1 MRKRG
6 GFTLIELLI
15 VIAIIGILAAI
26 LLPALARPREMAKRA
41 KCVNNLKQWGTA
53 CKLYAEDWWGRYPT
67 MQQLRMDSG
76 NPVHYLVAMVSGAQ
90 LCPSYVDDVYIAIC
104 PSVKRRY
111 AKDNDPTWLRSY
123 GGWRDTGL
131 FQDATTGGWYTV
143 YDGGDYILYNHDYT
157 YSGFMLTWQNMTWN
171 LPYPLGVPGG
181 AVPTNPDAG
190 VTNFNII
197 FCCQYGWNYVG
208 GQGDEPIRNGAGE
221 AVHYG
226 DTGGPHDVYGYPI
239 TIHRLENDAVT
250 NLYTDPTRHVQKWSE
265 STVAVMWDNIGHYS
279 NLVTGGS
286 SPLLWCHYPDGGN
299 VLYMDGHVRWQS
311 VHETHSGGR
320 SDHWPCIQAWMD
332 LYDQYGVWFKAQT
345 GNNP

>member
-1 MRKRG
+1 MRKKG

-26 LLPALARPREMAKRA
+26 LLPALARAREMAKRA

-67 MQQLRMDSG
+67 YGQLRMDSG
-76 NPVHYLVAMVSGAQ
+76 APLHYCYAFVSGAQ
-90 LCPSYVDDVYIAIC
+90 ISPGYVDDVYIAIC

-131 FQDATTGGWYTV
+131 FQDPTTGGWYTL
-143 YDGGDYILYNHDYT
+143 YDGGDYIYYNHDYT
-157 YSGFMLTWQNMTWN
+157 YSGFMLVWQNMTWG
-171 LPYPLGVPGG
+171 LPYPLGVAGG
-181 AVPTNPDAG
+181 AAPTEPDAG
-190 VTNFNII
+190 GTNFKII
-197 FCCQYGWNYVG
+197 FCNQYAFNQSGHP
-208 GQGDEPIRNGAGE
+208 DDPIRNGDYRATK
-221 AVHYG
+221 YG
-226 DTGGPHDVYGYPI
+226 PSDGPHDVYGFPI
-239 TIHRLENDAVT
+239 TIHRLENEAAT
-250 NLYTDPTRHVQKWSE
+250 NLYTDPNRHVQKWSE
-265 STVAVMWDNIGHYS
+265 STVPVMWDNIGHYS

-320 SDHWPCIQAWMD
+320 SDHFPCIQAWMD
-332 LYDQYGVWFKAQT
+332 LYDHYGEWFQAET
-345 GNNP
+345 GKSP

>member
-26 LLPALARPREMAKRA
+26 LLPALARAREMAKRA

-53 CKLYAEDWWGRYPT
+53 CQLYAEDWWGQYPT
-67 MQQLRMDSG
+67 MGQLRANSG
-76 NPVHYLVAMVSGAQ
+76 SPNHYCYAFVSGAQ
-90 LCPSYVDDVYIAIC
+90 ISPSYVDDVYIAIC

-123 GGWRDTGL
+123 GGWRDVGY
-131 FQDATTGGWYTV
+131 FQDDTGAWFTSH
-143 YDGGDYILYNHDYT
+143 DAGDYIYYNHDYT
-157 YSGFMLTWQNMTWN
+157 YSGFMLTWQNMTWGQ
-171 LPYPLGVPGG
+171 PTPLGVAGG
-181 AVPTNPDAG
+181 AAPTEPDAG
-190 VTNFNII
+190 VTNFHIV
-197 FCCQYGWNYVG
+197 FCNQYAWNYPLGANV
-208 GQGDEPIRNGAGE
+208 EPIRNGGGDATY
-221 AVHYG
+221 YG
-226 DTGGPHDVYGYPI
+226 ASDAPHDVYGYPI
-239 TIHRLENDAVT
+239 TIHRLEVDAQS
-250 NLYTDPTRHVQKWSE
+250 NLYTDPSIHTQKWSS

-311 VHETHSGGR
+311 VHEVHGGGK
-320 SDHWPCIQAWMD
+320 SDHWPCIQSWMA
-332 LYDQYGVWFKAQT
+332 LYDQYGTWFNNET
-345 GNNP
+345 GKNP